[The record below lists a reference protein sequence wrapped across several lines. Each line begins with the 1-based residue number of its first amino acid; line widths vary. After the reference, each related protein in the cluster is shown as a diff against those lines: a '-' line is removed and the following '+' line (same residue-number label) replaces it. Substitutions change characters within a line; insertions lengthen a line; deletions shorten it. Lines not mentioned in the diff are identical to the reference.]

1 MDDELSAK
9 DEILVPPSVSSSLSI
24 LSQYTVTY
32 PVKSSVNISSPLPVK
47 RGLAEQKVIRTPN
60 AKLNLDDDQQ
70 RKTIVEP
77 KHMRFDS
84 NSKVAKVAKNLN
96 LSTEFNSVTS
106 TANSNALVPT
116 SKLKQYQCALCPND
130 PPYAGASG
138 LWYHM
143 KRHHGAKTRP
153 YNKRKEDEMKAK
165 RLAQKKM
172 KKLKKSRDSLK
183 KEKKTLAKRNSKKN
197 IVGLKRGRPLSMK
210 QKEKKTP
217 ARLPK
222 NFGGKHK
229 VGAKH
234 VILGKNGKPLSKYMM
249 KKREAMLEKEKAK
262 QKISQLVHNWL
273 KTHNYSEDGSSLED
287 QNEASEQS
295 NDEESNDSD
304 VSQESSDDNSEDDEI
319 PTISRNNDMMKLVK
333 HSNQHCPS
341 YFKKYSTSQ
350 NMDEDPF
357 LLLAEVAE
365 CVSPRK
371 KKTAKF
377 SSTGFTQATGNNNAF
392 PSSPSHKK

>member
-84 NSKVAKVAKNLN
+84 NSKVAKNLN

-116 SKLKQYQCALCPND
+116 SKVKQYQCALCPND

-172 KKLKKSRDSLK
+172 KKLKK
-183 KEKKTLAKRNSKKN
+183 
-197 IVGLKRGRPLSMK
+197 I
-210 QKEKKTP
+210 
-217 ARLPK
+217 
-222 NFGGKHK
+222 
-229 VGAKH
+229 
-234 VILGKNGKPLSKYMM
+234 
-249 KKREAMLEKEKAK
+249 
-262 QKISQLVHNWL
+262 
-273 KTHNYSEDGSSLED
+273 
-287 QNEASEQS
+287 
-295 NDEESNDSD
+295 
-304 VSQESSDDNSEDDEI
+304 
-319 PTISRNNDMMKLVK
+319 
-333 HSNQHCPS
+333 
-341 YFKKYSTSQ
+341 
-350 NMDEDPF
+350 
-357 LLLAEVAE
+357 
-365 CVSPRK
+365 
-371 KKTAKF
+371 
-377 SSTGFTQATGNNNAF
+377 
-392 PSSPSHKK
+392 